1 MSDELAEH
9 LDTLA
14 RDACYRTDV
23 VLKSSPFETTERVY
37 FKGENG
43 AELGPFVRK
52 AIDRDAGLGIAY
64 ERICAAQKAGR
75 RFRYLPHI
83 MDCYDVGGKLVVVM
97 EYVGGETLA
106 EVVYRCDPSIALAC
120 DVFPRL
126 CDAVTELHE
135 GFDVPLIHRD
145 LKPSNIMLSRDSMT
159 IIDFGIARAFKEDSD
174 EDTRHFG
181 TRAYAPPE
189 QFGFGQ
195 TDVRSDVYALGML
208 LYFCLTEKTPDAK
221 ARKADFREEGLPEPF
236 RAVIERAA
244 AFDPADRF
252 ASASELKRAFCEAAA
267 TVVPDSAFLGTASA
281 AYEVPRFASGASGS
295 FNPTVQTTLT
305 STGGSDGEKPIVP
318 SGRVKGSRVPRTVF
332 GSFLARIPFPVGVI
346 WDVALVLFF
355 AFFCVA
361 AFNSAINP
369 SAESIQMG
377 STLWAR
383 LMAYGSIA
391 LLMIGPFLFTLSDR
405 RPLVRLVPRFASVP
419 VERDMAA
426 CLVIIIVGAL
436 LYALSGELVA
446 Q

>member
-1 MSDELAEH
+1 MSDKLAEH

-52 AIDRDAGLGIAY
+52 AIDRDTGLGIAY

-75 RFRYLPHI
+75 RFRYLPRI

-135 GFDVPLIHRD
+135 GFDVLLIHRD
-145 LKPSNIMLSRDSMT
+145 LKPSNVMLSRDSMT

-236 RAVIERAA
+236 RAVIARAA

-252 ASASELKRAFCEAAA
+252 ASVSELKRAFCEATA
-267 TVVPDSAFLGTASA
+267 TVVPGSALLGAAPA
-281 AYEVPRFASGASGS
+281 AYEVPRSASGANGS
-295 FNPTVQTTLT
+295 FNLTAQTALA
-305 STGGSDGEKPIVP
+305 SGRASGGEKSVVTP
-318 SGRVKGSRVPRTVF
+318 GRVKGSRVPRTVF
-332 GSFLARIPFPVGVI
+332 GRFLARIPFPVGVI
-346 WDVALVLFF
+346 WDVALIVFF
-355 AFFCVA
+355 IFLCTA
-361 AFNSAINP
+361 AFYSAFNP
-369 SAESIQMG
+369 SGTLQGNSSSLWVRLLANG
-377 STLWAR
+377 SL
-383 LMAYGSIA
+383 A
-391 LLMIGPFLFTLSDR
+391 LLVLGPFLFTISDR
-405 RPLVRLVPRFASVP
+405 RLLARLVPRFASVP
-419 VERDMAA
+419 VERDMAT
-426 CLVIIIVGAL
+426 CLVIIIIGFL
-436 LYALSGELVA
+436 LYGLSVELIG
-446 Q
+446 